1 MKGTLVQPGQP
12 FGIIE
17 NTASGRKTENMLT
30 IGSENR
36 LYGKDSFLESG
47 KYPKTTFSDILRIFG
62 QKFDADALDKLKEE
76 RLISNDF
83 VADPRGNAAYKI
95 IRKKVGEET
104 EDQEEILY
112 AEEIIGT
119 IIR

>member
-1 MKGTLVQPGQP
+1 M
-12 FGIIE
+12 
-17 NTASGRKTENMLT
+17 MT

-47 KYPKTTFSDILRIFG
+47 KYPLTTFADILRIFG
-62 QKFDADALDKLKEE
+62 EKFDADAMAKLKEE
-76 RLISNDF
+76 RLITTDF
-83 VADPRGNAAYKI
+83 VADPRGNTAYKI
-95 IRKKVGEET
+95 IRKKVGDEK